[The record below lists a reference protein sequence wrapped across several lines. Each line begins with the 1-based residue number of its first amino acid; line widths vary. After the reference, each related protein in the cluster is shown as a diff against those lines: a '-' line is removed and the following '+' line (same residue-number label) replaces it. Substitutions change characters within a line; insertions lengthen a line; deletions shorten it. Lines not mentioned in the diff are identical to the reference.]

1 MTDAP
6 SSIQPGGFEDLAR
19 LACKVTDTPL
29 AFIGWRLGTQLRWVS
44 PPGVGPE
51 ERDWVQAMCFRGL
64 DDPARREVVDLR
76 RDLAPAVPAP
86 TGDDPALQYFLMRV
100 GPVSASGEVW
110 FLGVADRRIRRLTPE
125 QRQGLETLHQ
135 QVLLRREQWQHSSN
149 LARTAAEVQRLE
161 AARREQEA
169 FYQALVESLPQN
181 IFRKDLEGR
190 FTFANG
196 RYCATLGRPLEA
208 ILGRTDSDFAPP
220 ELAAK
225 YRLDDQKVLQSLEPL
240 EVVEKNI
247 TPDGTVHWVHVI
259 KTPIL
264 GAGGRPVGIQGIFWD
279 ITREHDTAEKLRQAE
294 ANYRGFVV
302 NARDGIFQT
311 TPNGSYLSANL
322 ALARIYG
329 FRSPEEL
336 VAKWTD
342 IEHQLYRDPVRR
354 SEFARLMAENDVVDQ
369 FESEVYRADGS
380 VIWISENARAVRD
393 SAGHLLR
400 YEGTVEDIT
409 ARKRAEEALSRANE
423 ELKKARDAAV
433 DSAAIKARFLAN
445 TSHELRTPMN
455 AIVGFTQLLLDTPLK
470 DEQREYAA
478 TVRASARSL
487 LTLLNDILDF
497 SRIESGKVTFERLEF
512 SPRQLIEETADLM
525 AELAFPK
532 GLELTARLDHRLPS
546 LVIGDS
552 GRIRQILTNLLGN
565 AIKFTAQG
573 EVSLR
578 VEVEAETERD
588 CRLRFLVSDTGIG
601 IPTEAQARIFEAFT
615 QADESTTRKY
625 GGSGL
630 GLSISRQIV
639 EQLGGQIGFTSEP
652 GKGSIFWVTLP
663 LEVVADEAAKAD
675 LPRLSA
681 CRILIVDDQP
691 SAREL
696 VRHELEPLGAEC
708 IEAHSGAVVHA
719 ILDRQRRSGA
729 PISIVL
735 LDLQMPDVDGIAL
748 AQELRQD
755 PAYSQTGIVI
765 IAPMGQ
771 QVDRE
776 FLRRAGVDGC
786 LIKPIKQSRLRD
798 CVQKVVHRED
808 ALDGGG
814 TGPMVKIEAPAAPVA
829 PVAPTAR
836 GLSPLKILLA
846 EDNLVNQKVALAQLR
861 TLGYAADVVANGRE
875 VLKALDQT
883 RYHIVLMDCQMPELD
898 GYEATRCI
906 RRAET
911 DGRYGNRWAHHVIAV
926 TANAMRGDR
935 EKCLAAGMDA
945 FLTKPIE
952 IETLRAA
959 LEQAGERFGNVPVM
973 ESGVTSRGGAPG
985 LIVPEPS
992 SSVGTEEAPV
1002 LDPTFLRQ
1010 LRTLSPTGGPNEAVE
1025 LIDLF
1030 LSEFSMRIDAVV
1042 RLVKERDSDAV
1053 RLAVHTLKGSAGN
1066 LGGRDFART
1075 AAALEQAVKAA
1086 DWGRS
1091 DAVVVALEK
1100 AAQLLS
1106 GALAAERARGG

>member
-6 SSIQPGGFEDLAR
+6 SSIHPGGFEDLAR
-19 LACKVTDTPL
+19 LARKVSDAPI
-29 AFIGWRLGTQLRWVS
+29 AFIGWRLGTQLGWVS
-44 PPGVGPE
+44 PPAVGPGE
-51 ERDWVQAMCFRGL
+51 KDWLEAMCGRGL
-64 DDPARREVVDLR
+64 DDPARQELMDVRRELDPVV
-76 RDLAPAVPAP
+76 PTP
-86 TGDDPALQYFLMRV
+86 TGDDPALQFFSMRV
-100 GPVSASGEVW
+100 GPVLASGEVW
-110 FLGVADRRIRRLTPE
+110 FLGVADRRMRRLTPE
-125 QRQGLETLHQ
+125 QRQGLQTLHQ

-220 ELAAK
+220 ELADK
-225 YRLDDQKVLQSLEPL
+225 YRRDDKKVLQSLEPL

-264 GAGGRPVGIQGIFWD
+264 GADGRPVGIQGIFWD

-311 TPNGSYLSANL
+311 TPNGSYLSANP

-329 FRSPEEL
+329 FKSPEEL
-336 VAKWTD
+336 VAKRTD
-342 IEHQLYRDPVRR
+342 IEHQLYLDPVRR

-393 SAGHLLR
+393 STGHLVC

-409 ARKRAEEALSRANE
+409 ARKRTEEALSRANE

-455 AIVGFTQLLLDTPLK
+455 AIVGFTQLLLDTPLN

-512 SPRQLIEETADLM
+512 SPRRLIEETADLM

-532 GLELTARLDHRLPS
+532 GLELTARLDHRLPG
-546 LVIGDS
+546 LVIGDA

-578 VEVEAETERD
+578 VEVEAESERD

-639 EQLGGQIGFTSEP
+639 EQLGGQIGLTSEP

-663 LEVVADEAAKAD
+663 LEVVAAQASKAD
-675 LPRLSA
+675 LPELSA
-681 CRILIVDDQP
+681 CRILIVDDQR

-696 VRHELEPLGAEC
+696 LRHELEPLGAEC
-708 IEAHSGAVVHA
+708 IEAHSGALVHG
-719 ILDRQRRSGA
+719 ILDRQRSSGA

-755 PAYSQTGIVI
+755 SAYSQTGIVI

-798 CVQKVVHRED
+798 CVQKVVRRED
-808 ALDGGG
+808 ALDGG
-814 TGPMVKIEAPAAPVA
+814 
-829 PVAPTAR
+829 
-836 GLSPLKILLA
+836 
-846 EDNLVNQKVALAQLR
+846 
-861 TLGYAADVVANGRE
+861 
-875 VLKALDQT
+875 
-883 RYHIVLMDCQMPELD
+883 D
-898 GYEATRCI
+898 GS
-906 RRAET
+906 
-911 DGRYGNRWAHHVIAV
+911 DG
-926 TANAMRGDR
+926 
-935 EKCLAAGMDA
+935 
-945 FLTKPIE
+945 
-952 IETLRAA
+952 
-959 LEQAGERFGNVPVM
+959 
-973 ESGVTSRGGAPG
+973 
-985 LIVPEPS
+985 
-992 SSVGTEEAPV
+992 
-1002 LDPTFLRQ
+1002 
-1010 LRTLSPTGGPNEAVE
+1010 
-1025 LIDLF
+1025 
-1030 LSEFSMRIDAVV
+1030 
-1042 RLVKERDSDAV
+1042 
-1053 RLAVHTLKGSAGN
+1053 
-1066 LGGRDFART
+1066 
-1075 AAALEQAVKAA
+1075 
-1086 DWGRS
+1086 
-1091 DAVVVALEK
+1091 
-1100 AAQLLS
+1100 
-1106 GALAAERARGG
+1106 